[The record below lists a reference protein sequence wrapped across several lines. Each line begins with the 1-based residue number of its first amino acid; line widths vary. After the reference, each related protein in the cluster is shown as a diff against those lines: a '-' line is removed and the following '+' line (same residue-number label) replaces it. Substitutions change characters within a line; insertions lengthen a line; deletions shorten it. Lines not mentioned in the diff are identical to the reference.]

1 MRLLNKIHIFLLMLM
16 VTILSACSSSE
27 APETIDVTKL
37 GEPVSMYISVPT
49 DTTSSGKTRV
59 GDPGSD
65 AQVKQD
71 WDKLVI
77 IVAYKNKATTV
88 NDYDAEASR
97 MVYWDTFDKA
107 DFDKN
112 ERIEHSMSILD
123 APEKNNGTRAITM
136 YLPVGTVNVYGVTYS
151 KDCGFDLEDSLN
163 KIEKDGNS
171 HASEIE
177 ALQIS
182 NDYAKDKEDE
192 LAKFLSVATG
202 FGVDTRT
209 TSRDL
214 VISKGS
220 SEIEMKQYW
229 AMYLT
234 RLATKLDIQWDA
246 QGAYDTDFNDK
257 NKTVYTDVK
266 VSSFQYDGGKTYT
279 DANEQKGY
287 GRLFPSLQTASGTS
301 SVAPLGGK
309 VDFYNHKEISR
320 RNGRVYHYFFPDGSK
335 SPKITFH
342 IDATYPNSEQ
352 ADVTRKVDYTL
363 DFTKQSSDKF
373 PFKQASWYKINVNIK
388 GVSQSSETVT
398 IDDFK

>member
-77 IVAYKNKATTV
+77 IVAYKNKATTG
-88 NDYDAEASR
+88 NDYDAEPGR

-151 KDCGFDLEDSLN
+151 DDCGFNLVDSLS
-163 KIEKDGNS
+163 KIKKDGYS

-182 NDYAKDKEDE
+182 NDYAQGQKDE

-202 FGVDTRT
+202 FGVNTQIADTAAART
-209 TSRDL
+209 LT
-214 VISKGS
+214 ITKGK
-220 SEIEMKQYW
+220 SEVEMKQYW
-229 AMYLT
+229 AMRLT
-234 RLATKLDIQWDA
+234 RLATQLDIQWDA
-246 QGAYDTDFNDK
+246 YQGYHNGNLVDC
-257 NKTVYTDVK
+257 K
-266 VSSFQYDGGKTYT
+266 VTSFQYDGGATTTT
-279 DANEQKGY
+279 DGTALTGSGN
-287 GRLFPSLQTASGTS
+287 GRLFPYLNKGKAA
-301 SVAPLGGK
+301 VGGK
-309 VDFYNHKEISR
+309 KYFINQTPISQ
-320 RNGRVYHYFFPDGSK
+320 RNGRVYHYLFPDGSA
-335 SPKITFH
+335 SPKITFNLELTTKDPSTGAETETKH
-342 IDATYPNSEQ
+342 TP
-352 ADVTRKVDYTL
+352 YTFNL
-363 DFTKQSSDKF
+363 SGIA
-373 PFKQASWYKINVNIK
+373 PLKQAYWYKINTKIK
-388 GVSQSSETVT
+388 GASANSETT
-398 IDDFK
+398 IGQAASQEE